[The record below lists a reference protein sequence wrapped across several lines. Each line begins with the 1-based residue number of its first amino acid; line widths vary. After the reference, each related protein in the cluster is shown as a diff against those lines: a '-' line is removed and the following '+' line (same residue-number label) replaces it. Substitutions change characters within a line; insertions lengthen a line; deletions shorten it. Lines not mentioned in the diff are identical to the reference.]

1 MRRPLL
7 LIFII
12 ILILGFFITLGKEL
26 DNINSDIDITISGV
40 VKDKKEKDKYTQYI
54 IDGYLINDYKRK
66 YDIKIGQ
73 IVKVEGNLKD
83 LDKLGFD
90 DFDYGRY
97 IKSCGYK
104 GLINSNYFKVIGK
117 NKFYTYIGKFKIYMR
132 DKYGIKDVF
141 NEEGSVV
148 KINIIPKPMSYEGKD
163 GKFVTNLIP
172 S

>member
-1 MRRPLL
+1 MSVLAY
-7 LIFII
+7 LIFLIQDQIQKLRSII
-12 ILILGFFITLGKEL
+12 EKIRFQEGYFEKTVIIDIYNNFNTLGKEL

-117 NKFYTYIGKFKIYMR
+117 NKFYTYIGKFKI
-132 DKYGIKDVF
+132 
-141 NEEGSVV
+141 
-148 KINIIPKPMSYEGKD
+148 
-163 GKFVTNLIP
+163 
-172 S
+172 

>member
-66 YDIKIGQ
+66 YDVKIGQ

-132 DKYGIKDVF
+132 DTFRYLYKDSSNFINSCLLGIKD
-141 NEEGSVV
+141 
-148 KINIIPKPMSYEGKD
+148 YL
-163 GKFVTNLIP
+163 T
-172 S
+172 

>member
-40 VKDKKEKDKYTQYI
+40 VKDKKEIDKYTQYI

-83 LDKLGFD
+83 LDKLYFD

-104 GLINSNYFKVIGK
+104 GLINSK
-117 NKFYTYIGKFKIYMR
+117 
-132 DKYGIKDVF
+132 
-141 NEEGSVV
+141 
-148 KINIIPKPMSYEGKD
+148 
-163 GKFVTNLIP
+163 L
-172 S
+172 